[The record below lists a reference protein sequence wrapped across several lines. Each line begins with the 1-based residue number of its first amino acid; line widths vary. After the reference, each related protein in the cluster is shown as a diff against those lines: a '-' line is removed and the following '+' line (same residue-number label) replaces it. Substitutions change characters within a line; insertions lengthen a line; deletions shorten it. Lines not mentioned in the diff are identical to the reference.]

1 MNGRII
7 MPILM
12 TIIAIGSLRTEEK
25 RTELF
30 EGDIL
35 LWLIVVATLVGWV
48 GFFWDLKKGKK

>member
-1 MNGRII
+1 MKQRIVL
-7 MPILM
+7 PILI

-35 LWLIVVATLVGWV
+35 LWLIIVATIVGWA

>member
-12 TIIAIGSLRTEEK
+12 TIIAIGSLGTEEK